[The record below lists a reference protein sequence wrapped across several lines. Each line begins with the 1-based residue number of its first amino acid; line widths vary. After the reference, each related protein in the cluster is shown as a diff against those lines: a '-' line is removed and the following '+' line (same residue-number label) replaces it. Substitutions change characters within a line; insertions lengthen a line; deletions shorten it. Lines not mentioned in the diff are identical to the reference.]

1 MVRLLSISNYNMEV
15 EIVQYNQL
23 NVIGIDVEA
32 NSKTGECF
40 DEKICLFRGMVIKR
54 RVPTLEMKFSQNFFL
69 KVSRY
74 MIWKRLSRSFAIF
87 EHIDLFRPRI
97 ALPY

>member
-1 MVRLLSISNYNMEV
+1 MVRLLSISRYNMEV

-40 DEKICLFRGMVIKR
+40 DEKKYAF
-54 RVPTLEMKFSQNFFL
+54 LEVWS
-69 KVSRY
+69 
-74 MIWKRLSRSFAIF
+74 
-87 EHIDLFRPRI
+87 
-97 ALPY
+97 